1 MKEATNTNPFIR
13 TVAVCGALLCA
24 SALRAADVKVGIIGV
39 DTSHATAF
47 AKIMNVDRDP
57 AVAGY
62 RVTHAYKWGSKDI
75 VKCTSR
81 YERHIKML
89 EECGVKMV
97 DSIAELLA
105 NVDCVLL
112 ETCDGRPH
120 LEQALEVF
128 RSGKPCYIDKP
139 IAADLRDTLKILAA
153 AKQMGQKVFSASS
166 LRYTKA
172 VKEAARG
179 AYGKIRAADTL
190 APGNFEP
197 THSDYF
203 WYAIHGADPLF
214 AIMGTGCE
222 EVTCV
227 HSGDDDVIVGR
238 WRDGRLGTLRV
249 FGSKGGYGGT
259 VVNDACKR
267 FDLGGYEGYQVLLVE
282 ILEYFRTGKE
292 PIPPEELKEVY
303 AFLDAARLSKQRG
316 GKPVTLAE
324 AIRLAEGK

>member
-1 MKEATNTNPFIR
+1 MAYVQRRGLI
-13 TVAVCGALLCA
+13 CGLFACVALLCA
-24 SALRAADVKVGIIGV
+24 SAACAADVRVGIIGA
-39 DTSHATAF
+39 DTSHSPAF
-47 AKIMNVDRDP
+47 AKLMNVERDP
-57 AVAGY
+57 ALSGY

-75 VKCTSR
+75 PSCTRR
-81 YERHIKML
+81 YERHIKQL
-89 EECGVKMV
+89 EECGVQMV
-97 DSIAELLA
+97 DSIAALLA

-139 IAADLRDTLKILAA
+139 IAADLRDVLKILAA
-153 AKQMGQKVFSASS
+153 AKQMGQKVYSASA

-179 AYGKIRAADTL
+179 DYGPIRAVDTF

-197 THSDYF
+197 THSDFF

-214 AIMGTGCE
+214 AIMGAGCE

-238 WRDGRLGTLRV
+238 WRDGRLGTVRV
-249 FGSKGGYGGT
+249 FGTRGGYGGS
-259 VVNDACKR
+259 VINDKSQ
-267 FDLGGYEGYQVLLVE
+267 FFNLGGYEGYKVLLEE

-292 PIPPEELKEVY
+292 PIAPEELKEVY

-324 AIRLAEGK
+324 AIRLAEAE

>member
-1 MKEATNTNPFIR
+1 MTHVCRRGFVYGL
-13 TVAVCGALLCA
+13 VACGALLCA
-24 SALRAADVKVGIIGV
+24 SAAGAADVRVGIIGV

-47 AKIMNVDRDP
+47 AKLLNVERDA

-62 RVTHAYKWGSKDI
+62 RITHAYKWGSKDI
-75 VKCTSR
+75 EKCTSR
-81 YERHIKML
+81 YERHIKQL
-89 EECGVKMV
+89 GECGVKMV

-153 AKQMGQKVFSASS
+153 AKKMGQKVFSASS

-179 AYGKIRAADTL
+179 DYGPIRAVDTF

-249 FGSKGGYGGT
+249 FGTKGGYGGA
-259 VVNDACKR
+259 VVNDKCQL
-267 FDLGGYEGYQVLLVE
+267 FSLGGYEGYKVLLVE

-292 PIPPEELKEVY
+292 PISPDELKEVY

-324 AIRLAEGK
+324 TIRLAEAE